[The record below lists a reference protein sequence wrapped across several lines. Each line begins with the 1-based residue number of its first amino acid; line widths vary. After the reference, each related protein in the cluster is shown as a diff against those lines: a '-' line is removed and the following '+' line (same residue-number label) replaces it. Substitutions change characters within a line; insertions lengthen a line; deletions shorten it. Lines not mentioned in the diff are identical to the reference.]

1 MLALEAHPYAM
12 EFRDATTKEWRL
24 PSSNK
29 FSAPL
34 SNLDGNEETAGRV
47 VGEVRAAHGDSKHG
61 AGEYVFVSVH
71 EAG

>member
-12 EFRDATTKEWRL
+12 EFRDATTKDWKL
-24 PSSNK
+24 PSTGK
-29 FSAPL
+29 
-34 SNLDGNEETAGRV
+34 T

-61 AGEYVFVSVH
+61 AGGYVFVEIH